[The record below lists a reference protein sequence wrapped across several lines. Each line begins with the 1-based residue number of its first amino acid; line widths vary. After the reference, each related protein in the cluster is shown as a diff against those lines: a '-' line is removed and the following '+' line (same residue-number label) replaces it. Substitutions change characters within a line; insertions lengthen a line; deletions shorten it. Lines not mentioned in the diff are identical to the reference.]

1 MILAV
6 LLLLLASVSG
16 ASAQA
21 PPLPPI
27 VDVLVPNPPVP
38 ARSNDKALLVYE
50 LHVTNFGQDDITID
64 GVEALS
70 DDGARL
76 VRYAGRDLEAVTLR
90 PGLPS
95 PAPGQRPA
103 LTVRAIGAGMRAVIW
118 MWIRVE
124 PGSVPKGLRHR
135 LEIAAATPAGR
146 VAGVLEPPRV
156 EVRGLVTPVLDPPFR
171 DGMWLAGNGPS
182 NESVHRRALI
192 AALGRARIA
201 QRFAIDWVKLGD
213 DGRMFRGDPT
223 QNASWYGYGEA
234 VLAAADGVVTEV
246 VDGIP
251 DNVPLSKP
259 VVPITLET
267 VAGNHVLI
275 EHGRGRFA
283 LYAHLQPGSPRVKVG
298 DRVKRGQPLGRLGNS
313 GNSDAPHVHFHIAD
327 AGSPLGAEGLPYALE
342 RYERMGTLDLGERL
356 ETAPAFTPKVGLP
369 ANVRTREIP
378 SAGEVVRLVPPPARP

>member
-1 MILAV
+1 MIVLA

-21 PPLPPI
+21 PPLPPV

-38 ARSNDKALLVYE
+38 ARSNGKAFLVYE
-50 LHVTNFGQDDITID
+50 LHVTNLGRDEITID
-64 GVEALS
+64 SVEALS
-70 DDGARL
+70 DEGSRL
-76 VRYAGRDLEAVTLR
+76 VRYADRDLEAATLR
-90 PGLPS
+90 PGLPP
-95 PAPGQRPA
+95 PAPGQPS
-103 LTVRAIGAGMRAVIW
+103 VRAIAGGMRAVIW
-118 MWIRVE
+118 MWIGVDA
-124 PGSVPKGLRHR
+124 GSVPKGLRHR
-135 LEIAAATPAGR
+135 LEIGAATPAGR

-156 EVRGLVTPVLDPPFR
+156 EVRGLVTPILDPPFR
-171 DGMWLAGNGPS
+171 DGMWLAGNGPA
-182 NESVHRRALI
+182 NDSVHRRALI

-223 QNASWYGYGEA
+223 QNASWYGYGED
-234 VLAAADGVVTEV
+234 VLAAGDGVVTEV
-246 VDGIP
+246 KDGIP

-283 LYAHLQPGSPRVKVG
+283 LYAHLQHGSLRVKVG

-313 GNSDAPHVHFHIAD
+313 GNSDAPHVHFHVAD
-327 AGSPLGAEGLPYALE
+327 ASSPLGAEGLPYALE
-342 RYERMGTLDLGERL
+342 RYERMGTLELGENL
-356 ETAPAFTPKVGLP
+356 QTAPAFTPKVGLP

-378 SAGEVVRLVPPPARP
+378 VANEVVRVLPPPARP